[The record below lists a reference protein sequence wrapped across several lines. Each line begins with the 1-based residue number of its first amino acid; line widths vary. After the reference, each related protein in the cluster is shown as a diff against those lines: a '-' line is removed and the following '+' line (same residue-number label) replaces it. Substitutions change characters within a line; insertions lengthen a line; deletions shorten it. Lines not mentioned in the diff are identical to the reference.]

1 MACTRE
7 EVDKAVA
14 KFETACSKV
23 VAKKN
28 SPGALLKAAELN
40 FLVECEAVER
50 ILGLAIKESK
60 NDSRANLASVYG
72 GTCERIGRC
81 QIVLD
86 SIDHLSEQNAAD
98 QRWGRCRGN
107 ITTIEELLKEMGI
120 FVQWNPNPPK
130 EMKYEGA
137 QPRFSPGSIVKMKPV
152 FGEGSGFPYEYTIDK
167 PLPNNLTL
175 NAITGVISG
184 FLEDEELDEATYI
197 IKGKNDKGEC
207 DFPLTF
213 TVARPPPTAV
223 DYPKKKVACFVG
235 EVLAWDAMVEGGNP
249 QTFTVSPALPGD
261 MSIVADKFTTKKG
274 AMGLISGML
283 AAPTPSTTYTVV
295 AKNTGGET
303 TCALTFEVKLP
314 QLLKLLYPD
323 IQKEYFFRQQLRI
336 VPDLT
341 LEKSTTDAFDRAGAG
356 APKMSI
362 GGAGGT
368 GILAARMRQVFRQKA
383 LTAAGVKFAVA
394 PELPEGLSI
403 SDVTGMITGIPTQK
417 TDVVAYTV
425 TATNE
430 VGSATRVLEF
440 SVRQVAPEN
449 LGYADVPNV
458 TYTGEPLDL
467 APELTGM
474 VSEWSIEP
482 PLPPGLH
489 LDHVTGRVGGL
500 AEEVTE
506 EKAYVITAKNEEGQ
520 AQTTITF
527 AVARAPPKNLGY
539 PEAQPVYAKAR
550 PVQIFPTVEGDV
562 NEFKIE
568 PALPAGLELDPKT
581 GIISGIPTSTVDET
595 PYVITAENETGSIT
609 KTLPLSVQVMPPD
622 SLSYPRL
629 DDIYTVGEPVLL
641 EPSIEGGA
649 EVWSIEPALPEG
661 MTFDVTTGI
670 IGGNPVVTSNEKVY
684 TVTAS
689 NEAGDC
695 AVTLTF
701 AVTAPPPTDLSYVAV
716 QPEYN
721 LNQDCEIHPDLTKC
735 LCCTFSISP
744 ALPSGLQLDTKTGEI
759 TGTPDTEGE
768 ATTYTVVAK
777 NAGGECATEL
787 SFAVANLDPSL
798 PDPRFIEQIEA
809 CTTVAELLE
818 LMPDRSKMLGNWMI
832 WMVHRAYMDD
842 DTLIDFNFSGLEMP
856 LPHVEHRIAPKL
868 MEALA
873 TNTHIENLLLSSS
886 NMQKPSGPQMANA
899 LQKNTTL
906 KVLNIESNN
915 LDQESIRSMMV
926 ALQLNEKTVL
936 STFRF
941 QNQRG
946 LNTFFGRPVEEAMC
960 ELMRK
965 NKTICKLG
973 CAIQDANSRDVINRA
988 TMRNVDLER
997 RRRKGGGVI
1006 VDEVV
1011 AESKPILKGIKLDK
1025 APEHTQAFEVFG
1037 DADEAKQTN
1046 FTLARS
1052 VFGQMSRIPT
1062 QQQFQSQVRT
1072 LGKSLAFK
1080 EAREVYDAAR
1090 MKTLLAAVG
1099 TEITISDIYG
1109 ADSTGTLRG
1118 VTQKNT
1124 NWALDIW
1131 VSDSKRY
1138 SFTSTKDPEVKI
1150 EGAFSAW
1157 LQHASS

>member
-1 MACTRE
+1 MPVKKE

-14 KFETACSKV
+14 RFETACSKV
-23 VAKKN
+23 VAKKH

-40 FLVECEAVER
+40 FLVECEAVDK
-50 ILGLAIKESK
+50 ILTQAITESK
-60 NDSRANLASVYG
+60 EDSRANLAAIFG

-98 QRWGRCRGN
+98 ARWTRTRKT
-107 ITTIEELLKEMGI
+107 IITIEELLKEMGI
-120 FVQWNPNPPK
+120 FVAWNPNPPK
-130 EMKYEGA
+130 EMTYEGA
-137 QPRFSPGSIVKMKPV
+137 EPRFSPGSIVKMKPV
-152 FGEGSGFPYEYTIDK
+152 FGEGSGFPYEYTVDK

-175 NAITGVISG
+175 NPVTGVISG
-184 FLEDEELDEATYI
+184 FLEDVEIDTATYTV
-197 IKGKNDKGEC
+197 KGKNDLGEC

-213 TVARPPPTAV
+213 MVKRPPPSAL
-223 DYPKKKVACFVG
+223 DYPKKKPACFVG

-249 QTFTVSPALPGD
+249 QEFTVSPALPGD

-283 AAPTPSTTYTVV
+283 STPTPSTTYTVV

-314 QLLKLLYPD
+314 QLLQLLYPD
-323 IQKEYFFRQQLRI
+323 IEREYFFRQQLRI

-341 LEKSTTDAFDRAGAG
+341 LEKSTSDAFDRAGAV
-356 APKMSI
+356 PKMSV

-383 LTAAGVKFAVA
+383 LTAAGVKFSVA

-425 TATNE
+425 TAKNE

-440 SVRQVAPEN
+440 SIRQVAPEN
-449 LGYADVPNV
+449 LRYEDVPQV
-458 TYTGEPLDL
+458 TYTGEPLDIE
-467 APELTGM
+467 PKLTGM
-474 VSEWSIEP
+474 VNEWIIEP
-482 PLPPGLH
+482 PLPKGLH

-506 EKAYVITAKNEEGQ
+506 EKEYVITAKNEEGQ
-520 AQTTITF
+520 AQTTITL

-562 NEFKIE
+562 NEFKIS
-568 PALPAGLELDPKT
+568 PDLPAGLEFDPKT
-581 GIISGIPTSTVDET
+581 GIISGIPSSTVDET
-595 PYVITAENETGSIT
+595 PYVITAENETGST
-609 KTLPLSVQVMPPD
+609 TSTVPFSVQVMPPD
-622 SLSYPRL
+622 NLSYPRL
-629 DDIYTVGEPVLL
+629 DDIYMVGETVLL
-641 EPSIEGGA
+641 EPHVEGGA

-661 MTFDVTTGI
+661 MTFDPATGI
-670 IGGNPVVTSNEKVY
+670 VGGKPVVTSDEKVY

-701 AVTAPPPTDLSYVAV
+701 AVTAPPPEGLSYRGV

-721 LNQDCEIHPDLTKC
+721 LNQNCEVQPDLAKC

-744 ALPSGLQLDTKTGEI
+744 ALPSGLELDTNTGVI
-759 TGTPDTEGE
+759 HGTPDTEGE
-768 ATTYTVVAK
+768 TTTYTVVAK

-787 SFAVANLDPSL
+787 SFAIANLDPSL
-798 PDPRFIEQIEA
+798 PDPRFIELIEG
-809 CTTVAELLE
+809 CTSVAELLE
-818 LMPDRSKMLGNWMI
+818 LEPDRSKMLGNWMI

-856 LPHVEHRIAPKL
+856 LPHVEERIAPKL
-868 MEALA
+868 MQALA

-915 LDQESIRSMMV
+915 LDQESIRAMMV

-936 STFRF
+936 NTFRF

-946 LNTFFGRPVEEAMC
+946 LSTYFGRPVEEAMC

-988 TMRNVDLER
+988 TMRNIDNER
-997 RRRKGGGVI
+997 RKRKGGGVV
-1006 VDEVV
+1006 VDEVA

-1037 DADEAKQTN
+1037 DANEAKQAN

-1052 VFGQMSRIPT
+1052 VFGQMNRIPT
-1062 QQQFQSQVRT
+1062 QQQFQSQVKT

-1099 TEITISDIYG
+1099 TEITITDIYG
-1109 ADSTGTLRG
+1109 ADSKGTLRG

-1138 SFTSTKDPEVKI
+1138 SFTSTKDPDVKI
-1150 EGAFSAW
+1150 EGSFSDW